1 MRLNLRLTSNT
12 EPVPYAHLH
21 WLTGA
26 LHKWLG
32 PDNALHDGPSLYS
45 FGWLRGGTGADGHL
59 QFPEGATWRIS
70 FHATEA
76 AKRCI
81 AGIMQDPTVCAGMRV
96 HEVKEQATPAFAD
109 AYCFKVDAPVVAR
122 RVRDNGS
129 RAYLLWDDDEVD
141 EVLTQTLHTKMAAA
155 GLEVDDERAHVRFD
169 RSYAHAHTKLAEI
182 KGVKHRGSICP
193 VVVEG
198 APETVRFAWK
208 VGVGELTGSG
218 FGALQ

>member
-1 MRLNLRLTSNT
+1 MRLNLRLTPNT

-32 PDNALHDGPSLYS
+32 PDNVLHDGPSLYS
-45 FGWLRGGTGADGHL
+45 FGWLRGGSGADGHL

-70 FHATEA
+70 FHDTEA
-76 AKRCI
+76 AKQCI

-96 HEVKEQATPAFAD
+96 HEVKEQATPAFSD
-109 AYCFKVDAPVVAR
+109 AYHFKVDAPVVAR
-122 RVRDNGS
+122 RVRDDGS
-129 RAYLLWDDDEVD
+129 RAYLLWDDEGVND
-141 EVLTQTLHTKMAAA
+141 VLTQTLRTKMGAA
-155 GLEVDDERAHVRFD
+155 GLDAEKKHVSVQFD
-169 RSYAHAHTKLAEI
+169 QSYPNPHTKLAEI
-182 KGVKHRGSICP
+182 KGIKHKGSICP

-198 APETVRFAWK
+198 TPEAVRFAWK

-218 FGALQ
+218 FGALR